1 MFGLFF
7 GFYILIKFKL
17 TRRDVM
23 GIQTKDADLNNLL
36 VNDIGKKTFTFDIIS
51 VMQQHHF
58 ILKTIYTVT
67 DYGPADRSE
76 LTFIF
81 SQLCQNNLCL
91 LGDLMLLE
99 RC

>member
-1 MFGLFF
+1 MFFF
-7 GFYILIKFKL
+7 YTLNKFKL
-17 TRRDVM
+17 TQRDVV
-23 GIQTKDADLNNLL
+23 GIRRKDADLYNLL
-36 VNDIGKKTFTFDIIS
+36 ANDIGKKLLTFDIIS

-81 SQLCQNNLCL
+81 FQLYQNNLCL
-91 LGDLMLLE
+91 PE
-99 RC
+99 RR